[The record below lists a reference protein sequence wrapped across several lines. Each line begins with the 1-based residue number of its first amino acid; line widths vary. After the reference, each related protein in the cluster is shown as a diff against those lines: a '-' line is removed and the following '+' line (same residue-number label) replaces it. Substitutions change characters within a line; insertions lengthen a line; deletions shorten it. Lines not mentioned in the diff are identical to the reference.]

1 MKYDWLGVTLIVF
14 GTFALKAL
22 PEQPP
27 QEPLAVLAHGR
38 ACVRVDRERVGH
50 LHLAHQDFV
59 QMDGPTCVE
68 APRLTG
74 GPRLAERGDVDHYK
88 DKKNRT
94 FCVFT
99 LVFHLKTW

>member
-1 MKYDWLGVTLIVF
+1 MIFF

-38 ACVRVDRERVGH
+38 ARVRVDRERVGH

-74 GPRLAERGDVDHYK
+74 GPRLAERGHVDHYK
-88 DKKNRT
+88 DQKNIGPFVYLLLFST
-94 FCVFT
+94 
-99 LVFHLKTW
+99 